1 MENITKIQVAISLFS
16 GAILALAVFFGTIG
30 GNFLSD
36 IMKKYPK
43 ISFWIGL
50 ISFLAFVILMYLIIR
65 FSLQVLF
72 NPSSTDFHSFRD
84 ILKKIVR

>member
-72 NPSSTDFHSFRD
+72 NPSSTDFHSFGD